1 MAEDTSKDA
10 PQWFDFESLT
20 VPYDLGTAEYTPPPE
35 IWSRY
40 RKLMGDDNVFI
51 TNAMRPRA
59 MMTYRVFP
67 ARPGEQHIN
76 AGHDAQYFSAPVPGK
91 KLTLHSVIVDKQVR
105 RGKPYLI
112 TETEIKDEDGRLI
125 ERFKR
130 TSMVSS
136 PKLGQKWWAR
146 PTRETE
152 IGAELEP
159 VVKTFDMATM
169 SEFEALYGMA
179 SDGEMENFHN
189 DDEAAK
195 VAGLRAP
202 IASAHQ
208 TISYMHELL
217 NRFFGHDW
225 IRGGTLSLK
234 FIRPIVEGDR
244 VAYKGRVKDKVVE
257 DGRTR
262 LILDVWTENQRG
274 HQTAVGAASGLVD

>member
-1 MAEDTSKDA
+1 MAEDTSKEA
-10 PQWFDFESLT
+10 PQWFDFDSL
-20 VPYDLGTAEYTPPPE
+20 VIPYDLGTAEYTPPPE
-35 IWSRY
+35 IWDRY
-40 RKLMGDDNVFI
+40 RKLMSDENVFI

-67 ARPGEQHIN
+67 ARPGQQHIN
-76 AGHDAQYFSAPVPGK
+76 AGHDAQYFNPPIPGK

-105 RGKPYLI
+105 RGKPYLM

-152 IGAELEP
+152 VGAELEA
-159 VVKTFDMATM
+159 VVKTFDMTTM
-169 SEFEALYGMA
+169 SEFEALYGLA
-179 SDGEMENFHN
+179 SDGQMENFHN
-189 DDEAAK
+189 DDQAAET
-195 VAGLRAP
+195 AGLRVP

-217 NRFFGHDW
+217 NKFFGHDW
-225 IRGGTLSLK
+225 VRGGTLSLK

-244 VAYKGRVKDKVVE
+244 VAYKGRVKDKVE
-257 DGRTR
+257 ENGRMR

-274 HQTAVGAASGLVD
+274 HQTAVGSASALVD